1 MTSSQND
8 LTVECLVHDLN
19 NVFQTLLEAADLL
32 NTDPKWSALAG
43 TIFRSVERGKGITD
57 SLSHAEPELVDL
69 NAAIEKSAQFAEDFI
84 ATALAGRVKLTRNL
98 LPNVKIQGTP
108 SVWERVFV
116 NLFLNAAQAMP
127 KGGSV
132 HIETQRAG
140 ERVEIV
146 VTDDGPG
153 IPAAILPEIFKPRFS
168 TSARRSGLGLHIV
181 ATIVTRHQG
190 TVHAAN
196 REDRQGAMF
205 TISLPCEVPA
215 IEPAAAQ
222 LVHSARA

>member
-1 MTSSQND
+1 MMNSPND

-19 NVFQTLLEAADLL
+19 NVFQTLVEAADLL
-32 NTDPKWSALAG
+32 STDPKWVALAG

-57 SLSHAEPELVDL
+57 SLSHTEPELVDL

-84 ATALAGRVKLTRNL
+84 ATALAGRVKLSRDL
-98 LPNVKIQGTP
+98 LPGVRVQGTP

-127 KGGSV
+127 KGGAV
-132 HIETQRAG
+132 QIHTKVDGGHVQ
-140 ERVEIV
+140 IV

-153 IPAAILPEIFKPRFS
+153 IPAAILSEIFKPRFS

-181 ATIVTRHQG
+181 ATIVNRHHG
-190 TVHAAN
+190 TVQAAN
-196 REDRQGAMF
+196 REDSSGAVF
-205 TISLPCEVPA
+205 TISLPCEVPVGEVPMTLA
-215 IEPAAAQ
+215 HVATA
-222 LVHSARA
+222 